1 MRPLNPAAEFLC
13 FLVENHVFSQ
23 SALVWQPRAP
33 FGDGALCP
41 DDHVYFHHGWAAHG
55 RRPPPLEMAR
65 SPQGGEVSPQEAK
78 FREEG
83 RGEEVNGREGC
94 AWHENTQ

>member
-1 MRPLNPAAEFLC
+1 MFFRKVRWFG
-13 FLVENHVFSQ
+13 NH
-23 SALVWQPRAP
+23 ARLLATAP
-33 FGDGALCP
+33 CVPTTMCISTMAGP
-41 DDHVYFHHGWAAHG
+41 HMVVG
-55 RRPPPLEMAR
+55 RPLEMAR